1 MEFGSYC
8 SCQKEILILAF
19 EICII
24 ILSGGQWQQKNV
36 LSVGVRHG
44 RPTTLLD
51 AANYAKEEWDKVA
64 DETIKNVFIKAD
76 LRISLG
82 SCVTEIFDNKEF
94 LKLFKNFNITAT
106 KQDIN
111 ECVAIDDKSSHLFQE
126 EILEEANF
134 VEQQAVNKDENITS
148 DEYELMDVDTA
159 SQITTS

>member
-1 MEFGSYC
+1 M
-8 SCQKEILILAF
+8 
-19 EICII
+19 
-24 ILSGGQWQQKNV
+24 
-36 LSVGVRHG
+36 
-44 RPTTLLD
+44 
-51 AANYAKEEWDKVA
+51 
-64 DETIKNVFIKAD
+64 
-76 LRISLG
+76 
-82 SCVTEIFDNKEF
+82 
-94 LKLFKNFNITAT
+94 KLFKNFNITAT